1 MNALMDFFKKLGAVK
16 VGALLSVALVIL
28 SPIVWLVFSAYK
40 VPMSPLYSNLSLEDS
55 SIIASKLQAMGI
67 QYTVSA
73 DNAEI
78 TVPMDRVHSLRIG
91 FAEEC
96 YPSSGN
102 IVGYEIF
109 DKSDAFGT
117 SQFVYNVNLV
127 RALEG
132 ELSRT
137 ISGIA
142 SIESARVHLVL
153 PKKELFSKDS
163 VIPSASVVLKV
174 AKNKQIGKNE
184 VAAITHLVS
193 AAVSELKAENITII
207 DSNGKPLK
215 LNSDDGEE
223 FGVFATGMLDF
234 KGSVE
239 SRLTRSI
246 EEILERSV
254 GVGKVK
260 ASVTADIDF
269 DREVINTETYDPD
282 GQVIRSHKVS
292 EEKESDT
299 KKSDNVSVATNLP
312 YPGAQKQP
320 TANFKSRSKSDEIT
334 NYEISKKVS
343 NRISESGKIKSL
355 SIAVLV
361 DGTYTVDR
369 SSGNPISKYNTRTD
383 EELQQIKDLVI
394 SAVGIDEKRGDKLS
408 IVNMQF
414 ITGVEEDVAPET
426 LMDWLKHNMRGLIQ
440 TAIITIVSIL
450 LIVLVVKPFIAK
462 IIDDRS
468 GLGIEGARD
477 LESMITGLEM
487 SPQAAAAA
495 ISELGSSGIGSAS
508 ADNINSNSSEGMD
521 TNEQGIAKRSASL
534 ETDTSI
540 EALLSSAYSDKNQNL
555 LRHLNDA
562 VNQHIDGT
570 VSIIRNWL
578 YKGED

>member
-91 FAEEC
+91 FAEEG

-109 DKSDAFGT
+109 DKSDAFAT

-193 AAVSELKAENITII
+193 AAVPELKAENITII

-299 KKSDNVSVATNLP
+299 KQSDNVSVATNLP

-414 ITGVEEDVAPET
+414 STGVEEDVAPET
-426 LMDWLKHNMRGLIQ
+426 LMDWLKHDIRGLIQ
-440 TAIITIVSIL
+440 TAIIAIVSIL

-495 ISELGSSGIGSAS
+495 ISELGSSGIGSVS

-521 TNEQGIAKRSASL
+521 TNEQGIAKSASL